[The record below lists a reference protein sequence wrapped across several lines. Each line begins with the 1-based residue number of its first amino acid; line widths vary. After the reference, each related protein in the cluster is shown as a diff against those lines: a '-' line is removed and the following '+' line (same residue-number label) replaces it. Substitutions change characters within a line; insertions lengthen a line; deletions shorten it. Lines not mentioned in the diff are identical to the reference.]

1 MAAVSEEAPRS
12 GRTPEVGEWVLL
24 SYHLPREPSTP
35 RISLWR
41 QLKRL
46 GVAQLADGLVAL
58 PADARTREQLEW
70 VAEET
75 VEAGGTAGVWLARPA
90 TAAQEHAL
98 AASMAAARAAEY
110 VELAAATDA
119 ATGEAPAARG
129 RGLQRL
135 RRQWRE
141 ITRRDFFPPPERERA
156 AVALRVLAE
165 VAGAGTAARQD
176 GAGAESARSAR

>member
-1 MAAVSEEAPRS
+1 MSKETQWA
-12 GRTPEVGEWVLL
+12 GRPPEVGEWVLL

-35 RISLWR
+35 RITLWR
-41 QLKRL
+41 RLKRL

-58 PADARTREQLEW
+58 PADARTREQMEW

-110 VELAAATDA
+110 LELAAASDA

-156 AVALRVLAE
+156 AIALRLLAE
-165 VAGAGTAARQD
+165 AAARPD
-176 GAGAESARSAR
+176 GADADPARSPR